1 MNPAGGGRA
10 AYPSLA
16 GRRVLITGGATGIG
30 AALVR
35 AFAAQN
41 AHVGFVDLQ
50 AAPAAAL
57 VAEIAATG
65 GSAAFERCD
74 LRDIAALRA
83 AIAALRARLGPFT
96 VLVNNAANDERHEF
110 LDVTPEFFDDRVAV
124 NLRHAYFAAQA
135 VVPDMRA
142 AGGGTIVN
150 FGSVSWLMGSA
161 DLSVYATLKSAAYG
175 LTRVLARE
183 FGSDNIRA
191 NCILPGW
198 IMTER
203 QIEKWLTPAG
213 ESAIRERQCI
223 KRALVPEDIAKA
235 VLFLASEE
243 SSGMTCQQIV
253 VDGGWV

>member
-1 MNPAGGGRA
+1 MPTPTNAT
-10 AYPSLA
+10 YPSLKD
-16 GRRVLITGGATGIG
+16 RRVLITGGATGIG

-35 AFAAQN
+35 AFAAQGG
-41 AHVGFVDLQ
+41 HVGFVDIQ
-50 AAPAAAL
+50 EAPAAAL
-57 VAEIAATG
+57 VAEIAAAG
-65 GSAAFERCD
+65 GTAAFEHCD

-96 VLVNNAANDERHEF
+96 VLVNNAAHDERHKF

-150 FGSVSWLMGSA
+150 FGSVSWMMGSP
-161 DLSVYATLKSAAYG
+161 DLSAYATLKSAAFG

-183 FGSDNIRA
+183 FGPDNIRA

-203 QIEKWLTPAG
+203 QMEKWLTPEG
-213 ESAIRERQCI
+213 ERAIAEHQCV
-223 KRALVPEDIAKA
+223 KRKLVPDDIAKA

-243 SSGMTCQQIV
+243 SSGMSCQQII